1 MRTVFLDL
9 DGTLTDSGQGIINS
23 VDFALEKMNLSP
35 LTGDTSWLVGPP
47 LWDSFEKL
55 GVKEQDLDQAVEF
68 YRARYA
74 DIGWSENSLY
84 PGILDQL
91 STLRS
96 AGYTLC
102 IATSKAHSYARKITA
117 HFGIADYM
125 SFEFG
130 SELDGTRSDKT
141 SLLAH
146 GLKTVGAKADCAVM
160 VGDRKYDVVGAKA
173 NGMKV
178 LGVTYGYG
186 SVAEITKASVDDIIL
201 SPMGLSEAVFKI
213 LPLKD

>member
-1 MRTVFLDL
+1 MYQADVY
-9 DGTLTDSGQGIINS
+9 DGIGEM
-23 VDFALEKMNLSP
+23 F
-35 LTGDTSWLVGPP
+35 
-47 LWDSFEKL
+47 DSFHQ
-55 GVKEQDLDQAVEF
+55 VDAQMF
-68 YRARYA
+68 
-74 DIGWSENSLY
+74 
-84 PGILDQL
+84 
-91 STLRS
+91 
-96 AGYTLC
+96 
-102 IATSKAHSYARKITA
+102 IATSKPAIYAQEIIE
-117 HFGIADYM
+117 HFGIHAHV
-125 SFEFG
+125 ERLFG

-186 SVAEITKASVDDIIL
+186 SVAELTKAGVDDIIL
-201 SPMGLSEAVFKI
+201 SPMDLSEVVSKN